1 VARGSATPSFTGTA
15 VGLRAGDEVWL
26 GSFTADRIAYRA
38 LR

>member
-1 VARGSATPSFTGTA
+1 